1 LPDISALN
9 GTAVINVREF
19 DGLTVSDPVI
29 NPDAATS
36 GFLFTY
42 SGASVAYSVRQL
54 NNNAPYVLR
63 VRRQTGASNPGNDD
77 EADVK
82 FDTTLTPAAI
92 SLDSPVNNFSA
103 NGSNAT
109 TLGEFLNVGT
119 VNSITYTDADSLSPN
134 TAEAYVDAWYDLT
147 GNQDHAE
154 QATPVNQPKIHSG
167 FANTDLITEN
177 GKPGIEFTAAE
188 NMVFTSTDIYSFFIV
203 SRPTTLNTGS
213 TNFAVGLSTA
223 LKGVVVAGDSSSRQA
238 RAQTNTGTL
247 NITGIGVST
256 AQSLVDYVTTGTTGK
271 LRYNGA
277 NEVTGSATQIT
288 VDQIGTADTSNFRV
302 LNGPLQEIIMW
313 PTDQDSNRT
322 GIEQNINS
330 EFLIYQ
336 PTDAPTSGLL
346 ATYTGAAAAYSVRQL
361 SDKAILC
368 MRIRRDMGA
377 GNPGDDDEI
386 NIGFDAN
393 GDLDTQAIADFCGT
407 GTGYVTR
414 WWDQSTNGNHA
425 DQPVGGTGSNI
436 NQPQIYNG
444 TAVITENGKPAL
456 DFQVDRKELDAG
468 SVLDVSSRDIFQWSV
483 YSLQTGAFWNP
494 IINGPLYSGHNQ
506 NTYQPRLYAQ
516 RVSAQPL
523 GNASSG
529 LTIDQM
535 YLRHDYADTSNA
547 RTYLDGDSTPVIDL
561 VDNNSDWSTG
571 DLSIG
576 TVDTTPD
583 TYMKVSEVLLWQTGA
598 GTVPSN
604 RAGIESNVMTYFS
617 IT

>member
-1 LPDISALN
+1 MPEISKINALDIGS
-9 GTAVINVREF
+9 VSKV
-19 DGLTVSDPVI
+19 DGLAKASILDINGITVTDPGI

-63 VRRQTGASNPGNDD
+63 VRRQTGAGNPGNDD

-103 NGSNAT
+103 GGSNAT
-109 TLGEFLNVGT
+109 NLGEFFNATG
-119 VNSITYTDADSLSPN
+119 YTDADSLTSV
-134 TAEAYVDAWYDLT
+134 ADGFVDGWYDLT

-154 QATPVNQPKIHSG
+154 QTTPVNQPQIFDS
-167 FANTDLITEN
+167 ASATDLITEN

-302 LNGPLQEIIMW
+302 LNGPLQEIVMY
-313 PTDQDSNRT
+313 PTNQDSNRS
-322 GIEQNINS
+322 GIE
-330 EFLIYQ
+330 
-336 PTDAPTSGLL
+336 TDL
-346 ATYTGAAAAYSVRQL
+346 
-361 SDKAILC
+361 
-368 MRIRRDMGA
+368 
-377 GNPGDDDEI
+377 
-386 NIGFDAN
+386 
-393 GDLDTQAIADFCGT
+393 
-407 GTGYVTR
+407 
-414 WWDQSTNGNHA
+414 
-425 DQPVGGTGSNI
+425 
-436 NQPQIYNG
+436 
-444 TAVITENGKPAL
+444 
-456 DFQVDRKELDAG
+456 
-468 SVLDVSSRDIFQWSV
+468 
-483 YSLQTGAFWNP
+483 
-494 IINGPLYSGHNQ
+494 
-506 NTYQPRLYAQ
+506 NTYF
-516 RVSAQPL
+516 
-523 GNASSG
+523 
-529 LTIDQM
+529 
-535 YLRHDYADTSNA
+535 
-547 RTYLDGDSTPVIDL
+547 
-561 VDNNSDWSTG
+561 
-571 DLSIG
+571 
-576 TVDTTPD
+576 
-583 TYMKVSEVLLWQTGA
+583 
-598 GTVPSN
+598 
-604 RAGIESNVMTYFS
+604 GIF
-617 IT
+617 